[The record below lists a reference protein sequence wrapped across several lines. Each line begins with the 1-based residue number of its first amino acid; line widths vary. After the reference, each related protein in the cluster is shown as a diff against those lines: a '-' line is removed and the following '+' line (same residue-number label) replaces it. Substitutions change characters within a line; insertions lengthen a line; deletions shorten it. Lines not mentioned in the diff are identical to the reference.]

1 MTGNRKG
8 RVVLRF
14 WVAVT
19 GLAVAVAG
27 LRAQAAD
34 DSFRPSI
41 PKTWDDEAV
50 ASLEVPLAV
59 ADASPVQVPSK
70 YYYAIPVT
78 PIYKSYPIYAPG
90 RQSPG
95 YIEWLKRQEWRMP
108 ALEIYRPSRS
118 Y

>member
-1 MTGNRKG
+1 M
-8 RVVLRF
+8 VLRF

-59 ADASPVQVPSK
+59 ADASPVQGQGTGLQRRAKTYFVSS
-70 YYYAIPVT
+70 A
-78 PIYKSYPIYAPG
+78 S
-90 RQSPG
+90 S
-95 YIEWLKRQEWRMP
+95 L
-108 ALEIYRPSRS
+108 
-118 Y
+118 